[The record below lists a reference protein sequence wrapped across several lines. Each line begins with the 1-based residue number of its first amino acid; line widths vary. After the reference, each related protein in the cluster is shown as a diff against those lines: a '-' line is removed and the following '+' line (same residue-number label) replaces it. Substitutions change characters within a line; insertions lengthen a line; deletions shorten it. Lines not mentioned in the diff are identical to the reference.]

1 MKTIELNQLKVKS
14 TTKKRVS
21 KKTLIFIILLYLAL
35 DTLLITKIIIPAY
48 ANYPNVKEQKRIEEI
63 LKTATILVELKEDLN
78 VSFYEDVKVSD
89 FITNINGTIV
99 DDYKINTRALGKRK
113 VKFEYINED
122 NIKIPYAYTINIVD
136 DVPPSLWM
144 NSSYS
149 VEVGYTGNIFSKIT
163 CADNLD
169 DNPKCEVIGEYD
181 YNKVGNYKLTYKA
194 TDDAGNITTKEFS
207 LKVKEPST
215 GSNSSSS
222 KPSNNKKTNITEVIK
237 KHKNDNTMIGIDVS
251 SWQGTIDFQ
260 KVKNSGVEFVFI
272 RVGSSKA
279 DYKNV
284 LDNRFKE
291 YIEGFNEVGI
301 PVGIYYYSYASNK
314 DIAISDAKWVLQQIK
329 GYKVDLPIVYDWENW
344 SFYNE
349 YHQSF
354 YSTSMNAKA
363 FLDTIKKAG
372 YDGMLYSSANYLN
385 KVWFDID
392 YPVWLAHYA
401 WETNYSGKY
410 TYWQLCSNGK
420 VPGISGNVDI
430 NVYYK
435 NKEE

>member
-1 MKTIELNQLKVKS
+1 MKTVYNQLRVKNPP
-14 TTKKRVS
+14 KKKVS
-21 KKTLIFIILLYLAL
+21 KKSLIFIILLYLTL

-48 ANYPNVKEQKRIEEI
+48 ANHPEVSEEEKIEEI

-78 VSFYEDVKVSD
+78 VSFYSEVKVSD
-89 FITNINGTIV
+89 FITNINGSIV
-99 DDYKINTRALGKRK
+99 DDYTINTRSLGKKK

-122 NIKIPYAYTINIVD
+122 NIKIPYAYTINVVD

-149 VEVGYTGNIFSKIT
+149 VTVGYTGNIFDKIN

-169 DNPKCEVIGEYD
+169 DNPKCEVIGNYD

-194 TDDAGNITTKEFS
+194 TDDAGNITTKEFT

-215 GSNSSSS
+215 SSGSSGT
-222 KPSNNKKTNITEVIK
+222 KPSSNKKTDIKEVIK
-237 KHKNDNTMIGIDVS
+237 RHKNENTSIGIDIS
-251 SWQGTIDFQ
+251 SWQGNIDFQ
-260 KVKNSGVEFVFI
+260 KVKDAGVEFAFI
-272 RVGSSKA
+272 RVGSKKSA
-279 DYKNV
+279 SEYFVDSQFINNV
-284 LDNRFKE
+284 K
-291 YIEGFNEVGI
+291 GFNEVGI
-301 PVGIYYYSYASNK
+301 PVGIYYYSYASSK
-314 DIAISDAKWVLQQIK
+314 QEAIKDAKWVLKQIK
-329 GYKVDLPIVYDWENW
+329 GLKIDLPIVYDWENW
-344 SFYNE
+344 SIFDD

-363 FLDTIKKAG
+363 FLDTVKKAG
-372 YDGMLYSSANYLN
+372 YDGLLYSSANYLN

-392 YPVWLAHYA
+392 YPVWLAHYS

-410 TYWQLCSNGK
+410 TYWQMCSNGK

-430 NVYYK
+430 NIYYK